1 MCQALP
7 SPTSTNEFITFP
19 NADKLLL
26 IIPASFNHSPPAD
39 VSFAHSDPAKSM
51 IWNLDTL
58 RFQRPS
64 FILLDSIM
72 VVSTE

>member
-1 MCQALP
+1 MCLALP
-7 SPTSTNEFITFP
+7 SPTSTNELMTFP
-19 NADKLLL
+19 KADKLLF
-26 IIPASFNHSPPAD
+26 IIPASFNLSPPAD
-39 VSFAHSDPAKSM
+39 VSFAHSDPARSM
-51 IWNLDTL
+51 IWNLDTQ